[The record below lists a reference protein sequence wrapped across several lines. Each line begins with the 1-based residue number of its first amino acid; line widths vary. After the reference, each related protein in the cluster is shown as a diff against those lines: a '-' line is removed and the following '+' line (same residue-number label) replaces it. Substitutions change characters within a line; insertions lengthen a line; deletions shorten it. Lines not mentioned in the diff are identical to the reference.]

1 MLEVSLESGKNVLRR
16 EKTMLARIIAGV
28 WLVGFLTC
36 IGYDIVSD
44 IPPPTY
50 TSYQVVSKAQ
60 EYSYRKSSAT
70 QVNILIVKNL
80 ETGKLEN
87 KNVTVETHFT
97 SDVGDKIEFENSE
110 RNLWKSFLYFFFS
123 LITLLGGIICTYI
136 FFLFRWVFTGKSW

>member
-1 MLEVSLESGKNVLRR
+1 
-16 EKTMLARIIAGV
+16 MLARIIAGL

-36 IGYDIVSD
+36 VGYDVVSD
-44 IPPPTY
+44 SPPSTY
-50 TSYQVVSKAQ
+50 TSYQVFSKAQ

-97 SDVGDKIEFENSE
+97 SNVGDKIEFENNNGV
-110 RNLWKSFLYFFFS
+110 NLWKSFLYFLFS
-123 LITLLGGIICTYI
+123 LITLLGGIICAYI
-136 FFLFRWVFTGKSW
+136 FFLFRWIFTGKSWWN

>member
-1 MLEVSLESGKNVLRR
+1 MLKENQ
-16 EKTMLARIIAGV
+16 MLARIIAGV

-44 IPPPTY
+44 KPPPTY
-50 TSYQVVSKAQ
+50 TSYQVLSKAQ
-60 EYSYRKSSAT
+60 EYSYHKSSAT

-97 SDVGDKIEFENSE
+97 SNVGDTLQFENDE
-110 RNLWKSFLYFFFS
+110 RHLWKSFCYVVFS
-123 LITLLGGIICTYI
+123 ILTATALGI
-136 FFLFRWVFTGKSW
+136 LFWVYCRIYWIFTGKSL

>member
-1 MLEVSLESGKNVLRR
+1 
-16 EKTMLARIIAGV
+16 MLARIIAGV
-28 WLVGFLTC
+28 WLAGFLTC

-44 IPPPTY
+44 SPPPTY

-80 ETGKLEN
+80 ETAKLEN

-97 SDVGDKIEFENSE
+97 SNVGDTLQFENNNGV
-110 RNLWKSFLYFFFS
+110 NLWKSFWYFFFS
-123 LITLLGGIICTYI
+123 LVVVVSAYI
-136 FFLFRWVFTGKSW
+136 LFWLVVGVRWIFTGKTFE

>member
-1 MLEVSLESGKNVLRR
+1 
-16 EKTMLARIIAGV
+16 MLARIIAGV

-44 IPPPTY
+44 SPPPTY

-60 EYSYRKSSAT
+60 EYSYHKSSAT

-97 SDVGDKIEFENSE
+97 SDVGDTLQFENDD
-110 RNLWKSFLYFFFS
+110 RHLWKSFWYFVFS
-123 LITLLGGIICTYI
+123 LIFVMAAYLLVCAGIGV
-136 FFLFRWVFTGKSW
+136 RWIFTGKTF

>member
-1 MLEVSLESGKNVLRR
+1 
-16 EKTMLARIIAGV
+16 MLARIIAGV

-60 EYSYRKSSAT
+60 EYSYHKSSAT

-97 SDVGDKIEFENSE
+97 SNVGDTLQFENNNGV
-110 RNLWKSFLYFFFS
+110 NLWKSLLYFLFS
-123 LITLLGGIICTYI
+123 LMALLVGIICVYYYL
-136 FFLFRWVFTGKSW
+136 LFRWIFTGRVGRFSLTHIRS